1 MVYRG
6 RQIALGNDMKISIGI
21 ITIALAIITLVFYI
35 CAEAEGRKGKYR
47 MSDLWAYHDN
57 CEGDYCP
64 MDCNRCPKAEE
75 VFEDDDQDFS

>member
-1 MVYRG
+1 
-6 RQIALGNDMKISIGI
+6 MKYIVGLLFV
-21 ITIALAIITLVFYI
+21 ITIMQDVRIYRLN
-35 CAEAEGRKGKYR
+35 RNKGKYR

-64 MDCNRCPKAEE
+64 MNCDRCPKAEE